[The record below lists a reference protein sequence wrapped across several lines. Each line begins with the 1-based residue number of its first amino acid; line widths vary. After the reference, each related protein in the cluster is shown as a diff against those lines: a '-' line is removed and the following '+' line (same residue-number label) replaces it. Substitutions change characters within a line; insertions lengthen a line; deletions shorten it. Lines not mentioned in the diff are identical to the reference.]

1 MIASLSI
8 ENFALIER
16 LSVDFKPGFSIITG
30 ETGAGKSILL
40 DALGL
45 VLGQRADLSALF
57 NKEQK
62 CVVEAQFHL
71 DGYQLE
77 PFFQALDWDFDLQT
91 IIRREILPGGKSRAF
106 VNDTPVNLADLQQL
120 AVRLIDV
127 HSQHQTAEITD
138 AGFQLAML
146 DAVAGHQE
154 TLADYTRILS
164 EYKKL
169 NTQLTAA
176 RDKKS
181 AAIKESDYLS
191 FLLEELTAAQLI
203 DGEQETLEAEF
214 EKGSNVEAIRQHL
227 DKGLSLLHDD
237 QYGILTLLREFKGAM
252 QKMSA
257 LTQEFQPLADRA
269 QSALIEL
276 DDLAAELAASA
287 DSLEVDPERL
297 EEVSQKLQLIYAL
310 QKKHQVQTVAQL
322 LAIRD
327 DLDAQTVSMASL
339 DDEIARLEQDVE
351 AFHEKLSA
359 MAKILSDGR
368 RAAIP
373 RLTDSL
379 AEVLSQLG
387 MPHVRVKIDLT
398 PSADFTPTGTD
409 VISFLF
415 SANKGAEFGPL
426 KKVASGGERSR
437 IMLAVKYI
445 LAKHSTLPTIIFDE
459 IDTGVSGEM
468 ADAMGN
474 IMKSMSS
481 SMQVFA
487 ITHLPQIA
495 AKGDQHFKVSKRT
508 DGARTTSTLTLL
520 DKESR
525 IAEIAQML
533 SGSAVSDSAINH
545 ARALLN

>member
-62 CVVEAQFHL
+62 CVVEAQFNL

-77 PFFQALDWDFDLQT
+77 PFFEALDWDFDLQT

-146 DAVAGHQE
+146 DAVAGQQE
-154 TLADYTRILS
+154 TLSDYARILS

-169 NTQLTAA
+169 NAQLTAA
-176 RDKKS
+176 REKKS
-181 AAIKESDYLS
+181 AAIKESDYLT
-191 FLLEELTAAQLI
+191 FLLEELTAAQLTM
-203 DGEQETLEAEF
+203 GEQETLEAEF

-257 LTQEFQPLADRA
+257 LSQEFQPLADRS

-310 QKKHQVQTVAQL
+310 QKKHQVQTVTQL

-327 DLDAQTVSMASL
+327 DLDAQTVGMASL
-339 DDEIARLEQDVE
+339 DDEIVRLEQDVAE
-351 AFHEKLSA
+351 FHEKLSA
-359 MAKILSDGR
+359 MAKILSNGR
-368 RAAIP
+368 LAAIP

-387 MPHVRVKIDLT
+387 MPHVRVHIDLT
-398 PSADFTPTGTD
+398 PSADFTSTGTD

-474 IMKSMSS
+474 IMKSMSN

>member
-62 CVVEAQFHL
+62 CVVEAQFNL

-77 PFFQALDWDFDLQT
+77 PFFEALDWDFDLQT

-146 DAVAGHQE
+146 DAVAGQQE
-154 TLADYTRILS
+154 TLSDYARILS

-169 NTQLTAA
+169 NAQLTAA
-176 RDKKS
+176 REKKS
-181 AAIKESDYLS
+181 AAIKESDYLT
-191 FLLEELTAAQLI
+191 FLLEELTAAQLTM
-203 DGEQETLEAEF
+203 GEQETLEAEF

-257 LTQEFQPLADRA
+257 LSQEFQPLADRS

-310 QKKHQVQTVAQL
+310 QKKHQVQTVTQL

-327 DLDAQTVSMASL
+327 DLDAQTVGMASL
-339 DDEIARLEQDVE
+339 DDEIVRLEQDVAE
-351 AFHEKLSA
+351 FHEKLSA
-359 MAKILSDGR
+359 MAKRLSTGR
-368 RAAIP
+368 LAAIP

-387 MPHVRVKIDLT
+387 MPHVRVNIDLT
-398 PSADFTPTGTD
+398 PSADFTSTGTD

-474 IMKSMSS
+474 IMKSMSN

>member
-62 CVVEAQFHL
+62 CVVEAQFNL

-77 PFFQALDWDFDLQT
+77 PFFEALDWDFDLQT

-146 DAVAGHQE
+146 DAVAGQQE
-154 TLADYTRILS
+154 TLSDYARILS

-169 NTQLTAA
+169 NAQLTAA
-176 RDKKS
+176 REKKS
-181 AAIKESDYLS
+181 AAIKESDYLT
-191 FLLEELTAAQLI
+191 FLLEELTAAQLTM
-203 DGEQETLEAEF
+203 GEQETLEAEF

-257 LTQEFQPLADRA
+257 LSQEFQPLADRS

-310 QKKHQVQTVAQL
+310 QKKHQVQTVTQL

-327 DLDAQTVSMASL
+327 DLDAQTVGMASL
-339 DDEIARLEQDVE
+339 DDEIVRLEQDVAE
-351 AFHEKLSA
+351 FHEKLSA
-359 MAKILSDGR
+359 IAKILSNGR
-368 RAAIP
+368 LAAIP

-387 MPHVRVKIDLT
+387 MPHVRVHIDLT
-398 PSADFTPTGTD
+398 PSADFTSTGTD

-474 IMKSMSS
+474 IMKSMSN

-508 DGARTTSTLTLL
+508 DGVRTTSTLTLL

>member
-62 CVVEAQFHL
+62 CVVEAQFNL

-77 PFFQALDWDFDLQT
+77 PFFEALDWDFDLQT

-146 DAVAGHQE
+146 DAVAGQQE
-154 TLADYTRILS
+154 TLSDYARILS

-169 NTQLTAA
+169 NAQLTAA
-176 RDKKS
+176 REKKS
-181 AAIKESDYLS
+181 AAIKESDYLT
-191 FLLEELTAAQLI
+191 FLLEELTAAQLTM
-203 DGEQETLEAEF
+203 GEQETLEAEF

-257 LTQEFQPLADRA
+257 LSQEFQPLADRS

-276 DDLAAELAASA
+276 DDLASELAASA

-310 QKKHQVQTVAQL
+310 QKKHQVQTVTQL

-327 DLDAQTVSMASL
+327 DLDAQTVGMASL
-339 DDEIARLEQDVE
+339 DDEIVRLEQDVAE
-351 AFHEKLSA
+351 FHEKLSA
-359 MAKILSDGR
+359 MAKILSNGR
-368 RAAIP
+368 LAAIP

-387 MPHVRVKIDLT
+387 MPHVRVHIDLT
-398 PSADFTPTGTD
+398 PSADFTSTGTD

-474 IMKSMSS
+474 IMKSMSN

>member
-62 CVVEAQFHL
+62 CVVEAQFNL

-77 PFFQALDWDFDLQT
+77 PFFEALDWDFDLQT

-146 DAVAGHQE
+146 DAVAGQQE
-154 TLADYTRILS
+154 TLSDYARILS

-169 NTQLTAA
+169 NAQLTAA
-176 RDKKS
+176 REKKS
-181 AAIKESDYLS
+181 AAIKESDYLT
-191 FLLEELTAAQLI
+191 FLLEELTAAQLTM
-203 DGEQETLEAEF
+203 GEQETLEAEF

-257 LTQEFQPLADRA
+257 LSQEFQPLADRS

-310 QKKHQVQTVAQL
+310 QKKHQVQTVTQL

-327 DLDAQTVSMASL
+327 DLDAQTVGMASL
-339 DDEIARLEQDVE
+339 DDEIVRLEQDVAE
-351 AFHEKLSA
+351 FHEKLSA
-359 MAKILSDGR
+359 MAKILSNGR
-368 RAAIP
+368 LAAIP

-387 MPHVRVKIDLT
+387 MPHVRVHIDLN
-398 PSADFTPTGTD
+398 PSADFTSTGTD

-474 IMKSMSS
+474 IMKSMSN

>member
-62 CVVEAQFHL
+62 CVVEAQFNL

-77 PFFQALDWDFDLQT
+77 PFFEALDWDFDLQT

-146 DAVAGHQE
+146 DAVAGQQE
-154 TLADYTRILS
+154 TLSDYARILS

-169 NTQLTAA
+169 NAQLTAA
-176 RDKKS
+176 REKKS
-181 AAIKESDYLS
+181 AAIKESDYLT
-191 FLLEELTAAQLI
+191 FLLEELTAAQLTM
-203 DGEQETLEAEF
+203 GEQETLEAEF

-257 LTQEFQPLADRA
+257 LSQEFQPLADRS

-310 QKKHQVQTVAQL
+310 QKKHQVQTVTQL

-327 DLDAQTVSMASL
+327 DLDAQTVGMASL
-339 DDEIARLEQDVE
+339 DDEIVRLEQDVAE
-351 AFHEKLSA
+351 FHEKLSA
-359 MAKILSDGR
+359 MAKILSNGR
-368 RAAIP
+368 LAAIP

-387 MPHVRVKIDLT
+387 MPHVRVNIDLT
-398 PSADFTPTGTD
+398 PSADFTSTGTD
-409 VISFLF
+409 VIRFLF

-474 IMKSMSS
+474 IMKSMSN